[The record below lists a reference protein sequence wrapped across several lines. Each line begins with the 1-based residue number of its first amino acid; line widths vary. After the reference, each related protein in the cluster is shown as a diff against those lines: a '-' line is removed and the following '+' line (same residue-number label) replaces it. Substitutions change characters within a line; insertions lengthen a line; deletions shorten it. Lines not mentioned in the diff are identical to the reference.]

1 MYIPQITIEG
11 GDLTGKTTFRRAIFE
26 MENSPGKKLFIGDR
40 GILTHLLYNQY
51 FDRFKELNDCYGKD
65 FLDYLTNNGLLILSL
80 EDKTVAKRFEARG
93 DHLYPIDPIIGM
105 NRLYNVFSEGLE
117 GIPFVKVIKADDK
130 TVAQTIAEAKP
141 WLEMMVSADMS
152 TKIWNLYKMIQHISK
167 EVGVTRE
174 ITNVRLQSVESNLET
189 AKFETMMDY
198 FGTFA
203 KTINHGEYTMAIE
216 NHASFFNA
224 LRHKMIYIIQKEIK
238 MYSQKEDS
246 SRRFHFTNDAGGC
259 INTLGINFRKN
270 MKGNIEC
277 LVTANFRSS
286 DIAILPFDI
295 FGVYTV
301 VSDIIRPKIAK
312 NIFKPGFTTKIEK
325 FYLTFNI
332 ESAHIN
338 FENKMREYDN
348 NANNRTP

>member
-51 FDRFKELNDCYGKD
+51 FDRFKELNYCFGKD
-65 FLDYLTNNGLLILSL
+65 FIDYLTNNGVLILSL
-80 EDKTVAKRFEARG
+80 TDKSVAKRFEARG
-93 DHLYPIDPIIGM
+93 DHLYPLDPILGM
-105 NRLYNVFSEGLE
+105 NGLYNVMASGLE
-117 GIPFVKVIKADDK
+117 DIPFVKVIKADDK

-141 WLEMMVSADMS
+141 WLEMMMSADMS
-152 TKIWNLYKMIQHISK
+152 SKIWNLYRLIQHMSK
-167 EVGVTRE
+167 EVGNTRE
-174 ITNVRLQSVESNLET
+174 ITNVRLQAVEDNLET
-189 AKFETMMDY
+189 AKFESMMDY
-198 FGTFA
+198 FSGFT
-203 KTINHGEYTMAIE
+203 KSVSHSEYTMAVD
-216 NHASFFNA
+216 NHASFFAA
-224 LRHKMIYIIQKEIK
+224 LKNKMIYIIQKEIK
-238 MYSQKEDS
+238 MYGQGEDT

-270 MKGNIEC
+270 NSKNIEC
-277 LVTANFRSS
+277 NITANFRSS

-295 FGVYTV
+295 FGVYAV
-301 VSDIIRPKIAK
+301 VCDLIRPKIAK
-312 NIFKPGFTTKIEK
+312 NIFSPGFTSKIEK

-338 FENKMREYDN
+338 FEDKMREYDN
-348 NANNRTP
+348 NINN